1 MRAFILFRRLDRD
14 CDCVDCGRTLRGVS
28 MKRDLFSAK
37 PPHQVEQ
44 DRMAANIANLKDRQ
58 SKKQQAHM
66 LVLSLVK
73 MIKGK

>member
-1 MRAFILFRRLDRD
+1 
-14 CDCVDCGRTLRGVS
+14 

-44 DRMAANIANLKDRQ
+44 DRMAANIANLKDKQ